1 MSFHL
6 LQVQYFASFNV
17 AEQIF
22 DALITWNII
31 GKLEVTRVSLE
42 FFRQFDK
49 RIKTGVYRKGS
60 KTYDRLTYALKT
72 WAENTL
78 LSLAERTPE
87 DLVLPL
93 IMNKT
98 TGEPEPPRGAL
109 RSQVAVLG
117 AYNSYNGVIPPSW
130 ANGYPSPRAKELWM
144 EMPLDSD
151 SGQEREPHC
160 VGTSG
165 FDDDD
170 DDSQIGFSF

>member
-1 MSFHL
+1 
-6 LQVQYFASFNV
+6 VQYFASFNV

-31 GKLEVTRVSLE
+31 GKLEVTKVSLK
-42 FFRQFDK
+42 FFQQFDK
-49 RIKTGVYRKGS
+49 KIKVGVYRKDS

-78 LSLAERTPE
+78 LSLAERTPQ

-98 TGEPEPPRGAL
+98 TGEPVPPRGAL

-117 AYNSYNGVIPPSW
+117 AYNSHNGVIPPSW
-130 ANGYPSPRAKELWM
+130 ANGYPRAKKLWM
-144 EMPLDSD
+144 EMPLNDDSD
-151 SGQEREPHC
+151 LQREHCGGASDSDDGQINFR
-160 VGTSG
+160 
-165 FDDDD
+165 F
-170 DDSQIGFSF
+170 